1 MFREFYSILCTFNR
15 RAELKRLAA
24 WAERKRLPGPRRL
37 YLFRLADEET
47 RLLRHR
53 FRSPRLIAWARL
65 AYWLHGLVNPAPRY
79 PAKGAAAKYR
89 YRQQTARRLTV
100 FRF

>member
-1 MFREFYSILCTFNR
+1 MLREFYAILCALNR
-15 RAELKRLAA
+15 QAELKRLAA
-24 WAERKRLPGPRRL
+24 WAERKRLPGPRKL

-47 RLLRHR
+47 RLMRHR
-53 FRSPRLIAWARL
+53 FRSPRLTAWARV
-65 AYWLHGLVNPAPRY
+65 AHRLHCLVNPAPRY

-89 YRQQTARRLTV
+89 YRNQTTHRLAV